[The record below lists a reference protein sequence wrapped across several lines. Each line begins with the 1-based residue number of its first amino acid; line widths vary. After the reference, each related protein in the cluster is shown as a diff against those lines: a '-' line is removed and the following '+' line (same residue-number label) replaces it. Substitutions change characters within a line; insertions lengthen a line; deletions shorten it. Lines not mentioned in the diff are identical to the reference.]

1 VAESTPKKD
10 GARPMEDGNAS
21 NNSDLS
27 GYATANQSMEASG
40 PATIPVGQLIDIPL
54 QDTSNDV
61 INFSQGFFFHCAEGT
76 HLLFKKVYK
85 ETRQ

>member
-1 VAESTPKKD
+1 
-10 GARPMEDGNAS
+10 MEDGNAS

-61 INFSQGFFFHCAEGT
+61 INFSQGFFFIVQ
-76 HLLFKKVYK
+76 KVLIYYLRK
-85 ETRQ
+85 FIKRQDNNDQTV